1 MNRYKV
7 TNFIPL
13 FFLILVMIVS
23 TFLHPS
29 FLTKNNLIG
38 TIQVNTELGLLSIGS
53 AFVILG
59 GGIDLSVASIL
70 ALASVMSMDLQ
81 RVGLPFAIIIT
92 LIVGAFLGFI
102 NGIIVSKA
110 KLEPFIVT
118 FATMMIYRAF
128 AYIYSKGQPI
138 SPGSIGNVSDNFYFI
153 GSGSLLGISFP
164 LIIFLIIAVISIIID
179 RWTLFGHYIHAI
191 GGNEESTR
199 LAGVRTDLYKIITYT
214 ISGFLA
220 SLAGIIITARL
231 GIGDPHVAIGYEL
244 IAITATIIGGIAL
257 FTGRGGIAGAL
268 CGILLLAFIYNI
280 FNLLNINP
288 FLQIST
294 QGAIIIIAVF
304 MSNFFYKTY
313 K

>member
-1 MNRYKV
+1 MSRIKLS
-7 TNFIPL
+7 NFVPL
-13 FFLILVMIVS
+13 LLLILIMVIS

-38 TIQVNTELGLLSIGS
+38 TVQVNTELGLLSIGS

-70 ALASVMSMDLQ
+70 ALSSVMSMDLQ
-81 RVGLPFAIIIT
+81 RIGLPFA
-92 LIVGAFLGFI
+92 LVAALLVGALLGFI
-102 NGIIVSKA
+102 NGIIISKA

-138 SPGSIGNVSDNFYFI
+138 SPGTIGNVSSKFYFI
-153 GSGSLLGISFP
+153 GQGTVLRIPFP
-164 LIIFLIIAVISIIID
+164 LIIFLVIAIISVFVD
-179 RWTLFGHYIHAI
+179 RWTLFGHYVHAI

-199 LAGVRTDLYKIITYT
+199 LAGIKTDAYKIITYT

-220 SLAGIIITARL
+220 SFSGIIITARL
-231 GIGDPHVAIGYEL
+231 GIGDPHIALGYEL
-244 IAITATIIGGIAL
+244 IVITAVIIGGCAL
-257 FTGRGGIAGAL
+257 FSGRGGIAGAL

-294 QGAIIIIAVF
+294 RGAIIIIAVF
-304 MSNFFYKTY
+304 ISNFFYKTY